1 MEKFNQAINLLWPPH
16 LEQKNITG
24 ERDEDENA
32 VLTLH
37 KPLKHTISGNC
48 WNAEKA
54 WRPARADC

>member
-32 VLTLH
+32 VLTQH
-37 KPLKHTISGNC
+37 KHTISENC
-48 WNAEKA
+48 WNAENTWQLA
-54 WRPARADC
+54 TADC